1 MPANRTYK
9 DSVFSLFLGEPE
21 RLIEVYNAVE
31 GTNYP
36 ADTPVQI
43 NTLEDVLWRDQ
54 INDLSFVLDGQMVIL
69 IEHQSTVN
77 ENMALR
83 MLLYGA
89 RVYEKMLAANA
100 VYRRKRIPLP
110 TPRFIVLYNG
120 PEDFPEHGVQTL
132 SQSFMVPE
140 KQPSLELKVDLY
152 NINYNK
158 SSQLI
163 QKSRSLME
171 YSLFVHQV
179 NMELASGVAFSQAV
193 TNAIR
198 YCIAHD
204 VMREFLS
211 QNGSEVENM
220 LFTEWNMEEAL
231 AVTAEE
237 ARAEGMAEGLVEGMA
252 RGMAQGK
259 SDGLAEG
266 ITRGKAEGKAEERKK
281 VICALDG
288 VLSPE
293 VIAERLNVPL
303 AEVLAVL
310 EKAKR

>member
-1 MPANRTYK
+1 LPANRTYK

-54 INDLSFVLDGQMVIL
+54 INDLSFVLDGQMMIL
-69 IEHQSTVN
+69 IEHQSTIN

-89 RVYEKMLAANA
+89 RVYEKMLSANA
-100 VYRRKRIPLP
+100 VYRRKRILLP

-132 SQSFMVPE
+132 SQSFMVSE

-204 VMREFLS
+204 VMGEFLS

-237 ARAEGMAEGLVEGMA
+237 ARADGRAQGLAE
-252 RGMAQGK
+252 GMAQGK

-266 ITRGKAEGKAEERKK
+266 ITRGKAEERKK
-281 VICALDG
+281 VIRALDG
-288 VLSPE
+288 VLTPE
-293 VIAERLNVPL
+293 VIGEKLNLPL

-310 EKAKR
+310 EKANR

>member
-69 IEHQSTVN
+69 IEHQSTIN

-89 RVYEKMLAANA
+89 RVYEKMLSANA

-120 PEDFPEHGVQTL
+120 PEDFPEHGVQML

-140 KQPSLELKVDLY
+140 EQPSLELKVDLY

-193 TNAIR
+193 ANAIR

-204 VMREFLS
+204 VMGEFLS
-211 QNGSEVENM
+211 QNGSKVENM

-237 ARAEGMAEGLVEGMA
+237 ALAEGMA
-252 RGMAQGK
+252 RGKA
-259 SDGLAEG
+259 DGLAEG
-266 ITRGKAEGKAEERKK
+266 ITRGMAKGKAEGLVEAQEKFIR
-281 VICALDG
+281 ALDG

-293 VIAERLNVPL
+293 MIAEKLDLPL